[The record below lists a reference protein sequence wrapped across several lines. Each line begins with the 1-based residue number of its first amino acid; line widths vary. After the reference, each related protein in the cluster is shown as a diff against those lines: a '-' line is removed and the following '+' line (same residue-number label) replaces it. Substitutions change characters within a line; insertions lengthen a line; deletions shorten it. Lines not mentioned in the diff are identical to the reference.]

1 MPKTI
6 GTPHPV
12 PNDPDAVTHSHG
24 HTPGGIV
31 STLADWSRLSLAELS
46 RNDDALDSLLR
57 RIVPEAPEQWVP
69 VAAFNSSI

>member
-1 MPKTI
+1 M
-6 GTPHPV
+6 
-12 PNDPDAVTHSHG
+12 
-24 HTPGGIV
+24 